1 MWTWEWWWS
10 EEGEASRRKMQG
22 GKKEESVE
30 IEFGFW
36 IWEENWEREDR
47 EEVTEKTI

>member
-1 MWTWEWWWS
+1 
-10 EEGEASRRKMQG
+10 MQG

-47 EEVTEKTI
+47 EEILDTSSMMGKVVGHYYMDMSS